1 MISNQI
7 IYDCIE
13 EVKNISKIDMLVAD
27 SFGQIIAKTDNIESP
42 DKKTILYFLE
52 SEADF
57 QEIKGKLYT
66 RIPDD
71 NNSAYVLVSDTVD
84 AKEDVHLVTK
94 LTALQL
100 KNLVTAYKSQ
110 IDRNSFFQNL
120 LMDNL
125 LLVDIYNRA
134 QKLHI
139 DVVKR
144 RCVFVIEPVNG
155 KETNLIDIVRE
166 LFYTEA
172 GDFITAVDE
181 KHVVIIKSL
190 NDDESEE
197 VLEEIAEM
205 LVDMAGSEA
214 MIDTRVAYGSIVDEI
229 KGVSK
234 SYKEALM
241 ANEVGKIFYPLKRTV
256 YYNTLGIGRLIYQ
269 LPVNLC
275 KLFVKEIFGDD
286 IPTDID
292 DEILSTVNKFFE
304 NNLNVSETSRQLFIH
319 RNTLIYRIEKL
330 QKATGLDVRVFDDAL
345 TLKIALMVVNYT
357 KYIADNEDSYH

>member
-1 MISNQI
+1 MISNQV
-7 IYDCIE
+7 IYDCIS
-13 EVKNISKIDMLVAD
+13 EVKNISKVEMLVAD
-27 SFGQIIAKTDNIESP
+27 CFGQIIAKTENIESP
-42 DKKTILYFLE
+42 EKKTILYFLE
-52 SEADF
+52 SEADS
-57 QEIKGKLYT
+57 QEIKGMLYI

-71 NNSAYVLVSDTVD
+71 NNSAYVLIIEIENSNAD
-84 AKEDVHLVTK
+84 AYLVAK
-94 LTALQL
+94 LTAAQL
-100 KNLVTAYKSQ
+100 RNLVTAYKSQ

-120 LMDNL
+120 LLDNL

-155 KETNLIDIVRE
+155 KETNLVDIVRE

-172 GDFITAVDE
+172 GDFITAVDD

-190 NDDESEE
+190 EDEDDSA
-197 VLEEIAEM
+197 LEETAKM

-214 MIDTRVAYGSIVDEI
+214 MIDTRVAYGSVVDEI
-229 KGVSK
+229 KGVSR

-241 ANEVGKIFYPLKRTV
+241 SIEVGKIFYPLKRCI

-286 IPTDID
+286 IPEEID
-292 DEILSTVNKFFE
+292 DEILTTVNKFFE
-304 NNLNVSETSRQLFIH
+304 NSLNVSETSRQLFIH

-330 QKATGLDVRVFDDAL
+330 QKSTGLDVRVFDDAL
-345 TLKIALMVVNYT
+345 TLKIALMVVNYM
-357 KYIADNEDSYH
+357 KYISDRDENV